1 MRLPEKGFWPSGQ
14 TDSNLMA
21 NSNENQLLFYN
32 LHNICNYHFRLPHF
46 ANSLTR
52 CPEGGI
58 MHRAVAVVCVCKQ
71 WRIRSFL
78 LLLLFF
84 LNPASPEISPVLKK
98 PKNKH
103 SRNKYHIFNCTNVRC
118 VWCVQGVR
126 GYMYTNEWMNEWE
139 WLATHWPFTNTIKVF
154 SLINF

>member
-46 ANSLTR
+46 ANSLIR

-58 MHRAVAVVCVCKQ
+58 MHRAVAVVSVCKQ

-78 LLLLFF
+78 LLLHFFFF
-84 LNPASPEISPVLKK
+84 LNPASPEISPVLKN
-98 PKNKH
+98 PMNKH
-103 SRNKYHIFNCTNVRC
+103 NRNKHHTFNCTNVTC

-126 GYMYTNEWMNEWE
+126 GYM
-139 WLATHWPFTNTIKVF
+139 
-154 SLINF
+154 